1 MRKCHGQW
9 DITMTRTSSWRRLA
23 SATCTGSSVISRV
36 CWASPPPRSRPWWP
50 DPRAPRRSWPSVET
64 PMWIVFLCICY
75 LLWSQNIVP
84 SSFSVSDD
92 ALQLEPKIVQN
103 IQYSLYFNYISLGI
117 HSDKALVIKNSFQ
130 NFYSLSILK
139 HDICRRSCIKQD
151 QEIFKSWFNGIWCP
165 PASVYK

>member
-1 MRKCHGQW
+1 MSRAMRYYYDKNIILKTPGKRYVYRFICDLQGLLGFTSTEIQAMVTGTQGPQEVMTKCW
-9 DITMTRTSSWRRLA
+9 
-23 SATCTGSSVISRV
+23 GSYDSDLS
-36 CWASPPPRSRPWWP
+36 
-50 DPRAPRRSWPSVET
+50 
-64 PMWIVFLCICY
+64 IVFLCICY

-84 SSFSVSDD
+84 SSLSVSDD

-103 IQYSLYFNYISLGI
+103 ILYLYFNYISLGI

-130 NFYSLSILK
+130 NFYSSSILE
-139 HDICRRSCIKQD
+139 HDICRRSWIKQD

>member
-1 MRKCHGQW
+1 MRKCPEQW
-9 DITMTRTSSWRRLA
+9 DIITTRTSSWRLLE
-23 SATCTGSSVISRV
+23 SGMCTGSSVISRA
-36 CWASPPPRSRPWWP
+36 CWASPPQRSRPWSP
-50 DPRAPRRSWPSVET
+50 GTPAPRRWWPSVET
-64 PMWIVFLCICY
+64 LMWIVFLCICY

-84 SSFSVSDD
+84 SSLSGSDD

-103 IQYSLYFNYISLGI
+103 IMYLYFTYISLGI